1 MSPSMTI
8 EQIIKLHT
16 GYLSP
21 VSDAY
26 KKVGLCDKKGRLGQG
41 AKVILLTYGFRPD
54 LRAQSIDLTC
64 VRLHARCFTPFFSQH
79 WWPSD

>member
-1 MSPSMTI
+1 MSPSIAI

-26 KKVGLCDKKGRLGQG
+26 KKVDLCDKGGLGQG
-41 AKVILLTYGFRPD
+41 AKVNLLTYGFRPD
-54 LRAQSIDLTC
+54 LRAQSID
-64 VRLHARCFTPFFSQH
+64 
-79 WWPSD
+79 